1 MLEGGKEFPTVALFL
16 SQLSSEKP
24 HNNRIHLNAQSRGVF
39 RFLPFQY
46 KTSLLPGIHWLL
58 AQVMRRRTFD
68 LIKREMS
75 NDQKFDPP
83 KASAG
88 DAVLAVARAG
98 LGTIPIAGAAAIEL
112 LTAIITPPLA
122 KRRDEWMRRVGES
135 LRQLEKQMNIILESL
150 QSNDSFIDAAMQA
163 TQAALRTN
171 QGEKLD
177 ALRNA
182 VLNAALPNPP
192 EEAIQQLF
200 LNFVDSLT
208 VWHLKI
214 LNFIYK
220 PPVGGVRLRT
230 DYTHVYFSEL
240 PRSIEETFSELSGR
254 YPLYNQIIQD
264 LSARGLL
271 DLGAMDTSH
280 EMATMQGIP
289 SVKIT
294 DLGKEFID
302 FITSPLEEEHPSSNK
317 EA

>member
-1 MLEGGKEFPTVALFL
+1 
-16 SQLSSEKP
+16 
-24 HNNRIHLNAQSRGVF
+24 
-39 RFLPFQY
+39 
-46 KTSLLPGIHWLL
+46 
-58 AQVMRRRTFD
+58 
-68 LIKREMS
+68 MS

-112 LTAIITPPLA
+112 LTTIITPPLA

-192 EEAIQQLF
+192 EKAIQQLF

-230 DYTHVYFSEL
+230 DYTHVHFSEL

-294 DLGKEFID
+294 DLGKEFIV

-317 EA
+317 KA